1 MATAVGR
8 QNLLSKKLLTHSISA
23 SSGAPSLNYNV
34 KMIANEKEFR
44 TITLRGLD
52 EKPEIVAIMN
62 KVMKTHGLKTGQSVI
77 ERIIIDYE
85 ELQNG
90 LAAAKRELQNQK
102 THFERNSKSLAEE
115 LEGYRKIVKDAQ
127 NAFNQIMTLSIK

>member
-1 MATAVGR
+1 
-8 QNLLSKKLLTHSISA
+8 
-23 SSGAPSLNYNV
+23 
-34 KMIANEKEFR
+34 MIANEKEFR

-90 LAAAKRELQNQK
+90 LAATKRELQNQK
-102 THFERNSKSLAEE
+102 EHFERNSKSLAEE
-115 LEGYRKIVKDAQ
+115 LENYRKIVKDAQ
-127 NAFNQIMTLSIK
+127 NVFNQIMTLTIK